1 MKMICSSHAGL
12 TFFEL
17 FEKYPEPLVD
27 LFQLYTSVCSPMCSF
42 SVDHVRQ
49 IAVA

>member
-17 FEKYPEPLVD
+17 FEKYPEPLMD
-27 LFQLYTSVCSPMCSF
+27 LFQQLSPRILF
-42 SVDHVRQ
+42 
-49 IAVA
+49 